1 VSLTEVPPVVV
12 GPTDKGIG
20 LVWRTR
26 RSDCAGRPSW
36 YPFVYN
42 VCDVDNAD
50 PVPFTDRMMHLPPAP
65 IPAP

>member
-1 VSLTEVPPVVV
+1 MALAEVPPVGV
-12 GPTDKGIG
+12 GPTNQGVG
-20 LVWRTR
+20 LIWRTR

-50 PVPFTDRMMHLPPAP
+50 PIPFTPRMLKLPPAP
-65 IPAP
+65 AAA